1 MKSRKGR
8 GRKYTKE
15 VLEESRRGRH
25 ESEARRD
32 ERLSIRDEEGVDALR
47 RMRTRRE
54 EEEVS
59 KRKERGKRRLRDEAE
74 GM

>member
-1 MKSRKGR
+1 MN
-8 GRKYTKE
+8 E
-15 VLEESRRGRH
+15 VLEESRGGRH

-32 ERLSIRDEEGVDALR
+32 ETLSIRDEEGVDALR

-59 KRKERGKRRLRDEAE
+59 KRKERGKWRLRNEAE
-74 GM
+74 RM